1 MIKYIDKIN
10 INYGAMFFTDD
21 DELCYS
27 ALEAAEKCSKSFAII
42 NPLAPN
48 RINNFKGKIWK
59 TYEEFPQLAKVRRV
73 FVSEDRKSLL
83 REYFSIHTDDSN
95 ILCCYDYD
103 FLFDEKIPN
112 LVGKKIYDHGEI
124 KTLNIMPPVL
134 PYRYYSS
141 PREYLDYDFESRRD
155 IYAQYSFAEDEWW
168 YNTPTHL
175 LYRRVKEYEKKQG
188 G

>member
-48 RINNFKGKIWK
+48 RIDNFNGKIWR

-73 FVSEDRKSLL
+73 FISEDRKSLL
-83 REYFSIHTDDSN
+83 REYFSIHADDSY

-134 PYRYYSS
+134 PYRYYGS
-141 PREYLDYDFESRRD
+141 PTEYLDSEFESRRD
-155 IYAQYSFAEDEWW
+155 IYAQYSFVEDEWW
-168 YNTPTHL
+168 YNTPAHL
-175 LYRRVKEYEKKQG
+175 LYRRVREYEKKQG

>member
-10 INYGAMFFTDD
+10 VNYEAMFFTDD

-42 NPLAPN
+42 NPLASN
-48 RINNFKGKIWK
+48 RIDNFNGKIWR

-73 FVSEDRKSLL
+73 FISEDRKSLL
-83 REYFSIHTDDSN
+83 REYFSIHADDSY

-112 LVGKKIYDHGEI
+112 LVGKKIYDHREI

-134 PYRYYSS
+134 PYRYYGS
-141 PREYLDYDFESRRD
+141 PKEYLDSEFESRRD
-155 IYAQYSFAEDEWW
+155 IYAQYSFVEDEWW
-168 YNTPTHL
+168 YNTPAHL
-175 LYRRVKEYEKKQG
+175 LYRRVREYEKKQG